1 MKYIE
6 VTTARG
12 KSILINID
20 QIITV
25 STTTEEDRENG
36 KMCEILLNNNG
47 ICTLKNTYAYVR
59 SAIDKAN
66 ET

>member
-36 KMCEILLNNNG
+36 KMCEILLNTNG
-47 ICTLKNTYAYVR
+47 ICKVKNTYAYVR
-59 SAIDKAN
+59 RAIDDAN
-66 ET
+66 EK

>member
-36 KMCEILLNNNG
+36 KFCEILLNNNG
-47 ICTLKNTYAYVR
+47 ICKVKNTYAYVC

-66 ET
+66 EK

>member
-47 ICTLKNTYAYVR
+47 ICKVKNTYAYVR

-66 ET
+66 EK

>member
-25 STTTEEDRENG
+25 STTTEEDKENG
-36 KMCEILLNNNG
+36 KFCEILLNNNG
-47 ICTLKNTYAYVR
+47 ICKVKNTYGYVCC
-59 SAIDKAN
+59 AIDEAN
-66 ET
+66 EK

>member
-47 ICTLKNTYAYVR
+47 ICKVKNTYAYVR
-59 SAIDKAN
+59 SAIDDAN
-66 ET
+66 EK

>member
-20 QIITV
+20 QIISV

-47 ICTLKNTYAYVR
+47 ICKVKNTYAYVR
-59 SAIDKAN
+59 GAIDKVN
-66 ET
+66 EK